1 MGSASRSTK
10 RLLFARKNT
19 SAAWMPVGGA
29 VLCDKVI
36 IAREA
41 FSDWEKAGSRE
52 WGCIKK
58 PPSPPIGIKSPYLYA
73 DMIFLDDNQSK
84 RGRIKTT
91 LPRGCYGYL
100 YGVKPVQ
107 LEYDSEGVP
116 FPPKGVEYEP
126 WVWSRFIKKLQR
138 RARKFESTGSKVTY
152 ERLIKER
159 LVL

>member
-1 MGSASRSTK
+1 M
-10 RLLFARKNT
+10 
-19 SAAWMPVGGA
+19 
-29 VLCDKVI
+29 
-36 IAREA
+36 
-41 FSDWEKAGSRE
+41 
-52 WGCIKK
+52 
-58 PPSPPIGIKSPYLYA
+58 
-73 DMIFLDDNQSK
+73 DDNQSK

-159 LVL
+159 LVLVPPPTRKGDQSAGKSDRRMDYQKDD